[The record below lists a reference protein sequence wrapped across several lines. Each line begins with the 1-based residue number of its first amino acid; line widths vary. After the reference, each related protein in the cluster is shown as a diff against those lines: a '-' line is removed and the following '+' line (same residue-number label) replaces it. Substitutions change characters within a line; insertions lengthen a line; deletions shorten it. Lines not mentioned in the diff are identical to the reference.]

1 MLNGS
6 SLLNKGDYEYS
17 NLIFK
22 ICVYIHTSSICL
34 MVAHSLNKGDNY
46 NSDSR
51 FKLSY
56 IWYTYTS

>member
-22 ICVYIHTSSICL
+22 ICVYIHTSFICL
-34 MVAHSLNKGDNY
+34 IVAHSLNKGDNY

-51 FKLSY
+51 F
-56 IWYTYTS
+56 